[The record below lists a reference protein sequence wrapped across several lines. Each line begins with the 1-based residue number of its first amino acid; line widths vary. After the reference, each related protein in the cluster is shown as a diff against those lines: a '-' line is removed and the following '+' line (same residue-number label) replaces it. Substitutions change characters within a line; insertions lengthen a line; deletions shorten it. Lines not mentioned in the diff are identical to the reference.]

1 MTRRSQTLG
10 QWGEQL
16 AESHLVK
23 AGAQVLL
30 RNYRSAQGEIDLVV
44 MHEGELVGVE
54 VKTRTLLDLEAPEEA
69 VRRSQLRRVAG
80 ALGALAVDVG
90 LEALHWRVDV
100 VAIEVDPSGTLQ
112 RLEHIRDAYPP

>member
-1 MTRRSQTLG
+1 MSRHHLTLG

-30 RNYRSAQGEIDLVV
+30 RNYRSDWGEIDLVV
-44 MHEGELVGVE
+44 VHEGELVGVE
-54 VKTRTLLDLEAPEEA
+54 VKTRTLLDVEAPEEA
-69 VRRSQLRRVAG
+69 VRRAQLRRIAG
-80 ALGALAVDVG
+80 ALGELAVDTG
-90 LEALHWRVDV
+90 LEDLHWRVDV
-100 VAIEVDPSGTLQ
+100 VAIEVDPSGALQ

>member
-1 MTRRSQTLG
+1 MSRRHLTLG

-30 RNYRSAQGEIDLVV
+30 RNYRSEWGEIDLVV

-54 VKTRTLLDLEAPEEA
+54 VKTRTLLDVEAPEEA
-69 VRRSQLRRVAG
+69 VRRAQLRRIAG
-80 ALGALAVDVG
+80 ALGELAVDTG
-90 LEALHWRVDV
+90 LEDLHWRVDV
-100 VAIEVDPSGTLQ
+100 VAIEVDPSGALQ
-112 RLEHIRDAYPP
+112 RLEHFRDAYPP